1 MRKVL
6 ALILVIG
13 LIGIALAGCGNT
25 VTPAASSSAP
35 AAAPAS
41 SAPAAAPASS
51 APAKQDVTISYM
63 ASQDWVQ
70 PAEQDLGLKF
80 EQETGIKVDYQIIPS
95 DQYQNLL
102 KTKLNA
108 GECTDLF
115 GNQSGMFDIVSML
128 DIEKNGVD
136 LSDQEWVTR
145 MDPLVKQQV
154 SANGKVYGLELT
166 DVSGCWCMVY
176 NKTIFANLGLKVP
189 TTYAEFKDVC
199 AKILATGI
207 TPIYECV
214 SDGWHHVLWFPE
226 LGGKYEDLSPG
237 LAEQLNN
244 NTTTFADS
252 QPMLQALTQ
261 LKELVNMGY
270 FGKDYMSNTYADTEK
285 NMAGGQY
292 AMTLY
297 NSGLP
302 GQIENAYPD
311 VKATNFGFFLIPL
324 DDNQIMNVNP
334 AGPTEFIYSGSKNID
349 AAKQYLAYIAKPEN
363 LQYLIDNTPKYMTL
377 PYSGLKDKY
386 SDDIKAFYA
395 AYPKHG
401 TVYQTQIKYLNP
413 QWMDIGK
420 DLSAMFT
427 GAMQP
432 ADVVK
437 SIDKR
442 RSDAATAAKDPAWAK

>member
-6 ALILVIG
+6 ALFTALILIC
-13 LIGIALAGCGNT
+13 GIFAGCGSSNAPAVSSTTT
-25 VTPAASSSAP
+25 VAASTQAQSAASTPA
-35 AAAPAS
+35 
-41 SAPAAAPASS
+41 
-51 APAKQDVTISYM
+51 APAKQNITISYM

-70 PAEQDLGLKF
+70 PAEQDLGAKF
-80 EQETGIKVDYQIIPS
+80 ETETGIKVDYQIIPS

-115 GNQSGMFDIVSML
+115 GNQSGTFDIVSLL

-136 LSDQEWVTR
+136 LSDQDWVTR
-145 MDPLVKQQV
+145 MDPLVKEQV
-154 SANGKVYGLELT
+154 TTNGKVFGLT
-166 DVSGCWCMVY
+166 IADVSGCWNMVY
-176 NKTIFANLGLKVP
+176 NKTIFTNLGLKVP
-189 TTYAEFKDVC
+189 TTYAEFKEIC
-199 AKILATGI
+199 AKILASGVA
-207 TPIYECV
+207 PIYECV

-226 LGGKYEDLSPG
+226 LGGRYEELTPG
-237 LAEQLNN
+237 LADQLNN
-244 NTTTFADS
+244 NKATFAGN

-261 LKELVNMGY
+261 LQELVKLGY
-270 FGKDYMSNTYADTEK
+270 LGKNYMSNAYADTEK
-285 NMAGGQY
+285 NMASGKY

-297 NSGLP
+297 NTGLP
-302 GQIENAYPD
+302 GQIEKAYPD

-324 DDNQIMNVNP
+324 DDNQVMNINP
-334 AGPTEFIYSGSKNID
+334 AGPTEFVYSGSKNID
-349 AAKQYLAYIAKPEN
+349 AAKQYLAYIAKTESM
-363 LQYLIDNTPKYMTL
+363 QYLIDNTPKFMTL

-386 SDDIKAFYA
+386 TDEAKAFLA

-401 TVYQTQIKYLNP
+401 TVYQTKIKYVNP

-420 DLSAMFT
+420 DLSAVFT

-432 ADVVK
+432 VDVLK

-442 RSDAATAAKDPAWAK
+442 RADAAKAAKDPAWAN